1 MSETPIFQSTEQALQ
16 VLFLLQARLGALVL
30 WVIIAVLHLLGL
42 TLLLTAAWTF
52 QVTPGHVQAAAQQLL
67 QTWPLA
73 TLSAAGLSGMSV
85 LAGYWWLVRWVHQRG
100 GRDLLMRYLMKGL

>member
-1 MSETPIFQSTEQALQ
+1 MSEPPIFQSTEQALQ
-16 VLFLLQARLGALVL
+16 VMFSLQARLGAFVL
-30 WVIIAVLHLLGL
+30 WVLIAVLHLALL
-42 TLLLTAAWTF
+42 TGLLTAAWLL
-52 QVTPGHVQAAAQQLL
+52 QVTPAHVQEAARQWL